1 MSHRSRVCAVFFDV
15 VSSSYEASARFWSGA
30 LGRSLE
36 FNPDEK
42 YTTLEGELEFI
53 IQNAN
58 PEHEGM
64 HIDIETDDV
73 EAEVARLEK
82 LDAHKKY
89 KIKDWWVMEAPG
101 GNAFCVVP
109 VYSKTWPEGVTEW
122 D

>member
-1 MSHRSRVCAVFFDV
+1 MSHRSRVCAIFFDAE
-15 VSSSYEASARFWSGA
+15 SSLYEASARFWSGA

-58 PEHEGM
+58 PGHEGM

-73 EAEVARLEK
+73 EAEVARLGK
-82 LDAHKKY
+82 LGARKKY
-89 KIKDWWVMEAPG
+89 KIKYWWVMEAPG
-101 GNAFCVVP
+101 GHAFCVVP
-109 VYSKTWPEGVTEW
+109 VYRKTWPEGVTEW